1 MRSIRSRLLIGLL
14 SGTLCCT
21 LAAAFMLYRLA
32 DHEADEQSDLRL
44 LQVAWAL
51 PLQLADATR
60 IPVEPDTDDVV
71 LAQVW
76 DRQGLGIYVS
86 EPAHALPRQPAPG
99 YRTIAAKGE
108 RWRVYAE
115 LRGGYFVQVA
125 QPIAVRK
132 RIAAHMALRVLP
144 PLLLLLPALA
154 AMIGVVV
161 GAALRPLERLAQAVR
176 GRSASALQPFDTGGL
191 PPELLPIVASLNSL
205 LKKIDRAM
213 SAQRNFVA
221 DAAHE
226 LRSPLTALKLQLQL
240 AERAGDPAARADSF
254 RKLHERLDRSTH
266 LVEQLL
272 TLARHE
278 QTQTPPVR
286 LPCDLLALAQTVV
299 ADHAILAETKGID
312 LGIAAGAAG
321 MTAQVHVE
329 GMKVMLSNLVDNAL
343 RYTQS
348 GGQVDVAVGLEQGRP
363 CLRVSDNGPGVPPAE
378 RARLFDRFY
387 RPDGNALWGCGLGM
401 SIVKNVVDDHG
412 GEIEL
417 STNAGD
423 VGLVVTVRLPPDA
436 GIGLDVK

>member
-1 MRSIRSRLLIGLL
+1 MKSIRARLLIGLL
-14 SGTLCCT
+14 SGTLLCT
-21 LAAAFMLYRLA
+21 LVATFMLYRLA

-51 PLQLADATR
+51 PLQMSDAVR
-60 IPVEPDTDDVV
+60 IPVEPDFDDVV

-76 DRQGLGIYVS
+76 NRDGARIYVS
-86 EPAHALPRQPAPG
+86 EPSHALPRQEATG
-99 YRTIAAKGE
+99 YRTIAARGE

-115 LRGGYFVQVA
+115 VRAGYFVQVA

-132 RIAAHMALRVLP
+132 RVAAHMALRVMP

-154 AMIGVVV
+154 VMIWVVV

-176 GRSASALQPFDTGGL
+176 GRSASALQPLDTDGL
-191 PPELLPIVASLNSL
+191 PPELMPIAASLNSL
-205 LKKIDRAM
+205 LIKIDSAM

-240 AERAGDPAARADSF
+240 AERAGDEAARAESF

-266 LVEQLL
+266 LVQQLL

-278 QTQTPPVR
+278 QTQAPPPR

-299 ADHAILAETKGID
+299 SDHAIHAETKGID
-312 LGIAAGAAG
+312 LGIAEDASSLV
-321 MTAQVHVE
+321 AQVHVE
-329 GMKVMLSNLVDNAL
+329 GFKVMLSNLVDNAL
-343 RYTQS
+343 RYTQA
-348 GGQVDVAVGLEQGRP
+348 GGQVDVAVAREHGRA

-401 SIVKNVVDDHG
+401 SIVKNVVDGHG
-412 GEIEL
+412 AEIEL
-417 STNAGD
+417 SSNASG
-423 VGLVVTVRLPPDA
+423 VGLVVTVRLPA
-436 GIGLDVK
+436 AA